1 MIIFA
6 HLFGYISCVQN
17 RWAKIIVA
25 RQQCCSNQNIMVNP
39 KTLEFFKGD
48 EIAASVWTSKYKFG
62 DEETPNDSF
71 KRYVRE
77 FAATEKRRLDGIEN
91 FGLRLDDLSEYGKSV
106 YGKYLED
113 SITESDL
120 QAEFLKDVN
129 FNRILL
135 GGSLMQ
141 GVGQH
146 HLFSSLSNCLV
157 LGNVHDSYG
166 GISLKTEELAQTMKR
181 RMGAGLNISELR
193 PNGADIHNQATWS
206 SGPILFADRFSYIT
220 KEIAQYGR
228 RGALMLNIHIN
239 HPDSIA
245 FARHKQDLRNLTGAN
260 ISVIFDDEFMQA
272 VKRGDTTYF
281 QRYPIDLDVAELDP
295 NDFELNKLVAIES
308 PQDFEDT
315 QCFVKLVNPVEEWK
329 NIIQFAWNTG
339 EPGLLFKNSWREM
352 STDYM
357 YNQYRPVSTNPCF
370 EGSTPVLTRHGG
382 YMPISHLVNMKVEVW
397 NGTEWSWVEPQV
409 TGRDQQI
416 LVISLSDGSE
426 IKCTP
431 YHTWHIWKGLKGFG
445 FGVTK
450 EAKDLKIGDKLV
462 RFELPKVVEIDTPA
476 NLRDIDDLTMYQIGY
491 RQADDVINSGIIFN
505 DDSFVI
511 PSKHTLSNRLA
522 WFAGLVDGCKSFKH
536 IYAYSIEYLRK
547 LRLMLNTL
555 GCQPRIRK
563 ALDGYQ
569 LIIDSNDVARLRDL
583 GFKTKTVNM
592 EAYIAS
598 GTKYDSDFVTVTN
611 IEVQREHEH
620 LVYCFTEE
628 KRHTA
633 IFNGLLIGQCSELPM
648 QTYDTCRLCSVNLL
662 SLFDSN
668 SNSLV
673 PDSEIYKIFY
683 NQQRLMDVI
692 VDLDTEYID
701 RIINKIYT
709 DRNEPDELKTRELS
723 IWFKIKAEAL
733 NGRRTGSGFTALGD
747 LFAMMNLQYGSEESL
762 KLAEKI
768 FSLKMRAELD
778 ATTDLAVLYGA
789 FKGFDP
795 NLEYPNGTGINK
807 MLRFLKEQ
815 YPVEIARML
824 KFGRRNVSWS
834 TAAPTGSLS
843 MMAQTTSGIEPIF
856 KVFTYRRI
864 KCTKDTDRVDFIDP
878 ADGQKFTVYKNIHP
892 QFAFWIERNFNIPV
906 HDTYNKLSEEELQNY
921 FEQSPWYGSES
932 GDIDW
937 LKRVELQS
945 LIQRYTTAA
954 ISSTVNLPNDVDVSE
969 VSKIYQA
976 AYERDLKGICVYR
989 DGCRA
994 GVFQTE
1000 ASTNKDKESKEF
1012 VQTRAPKRPERL
1024 KAKRYVFTAKGQQNI
1039 VYIGLLDSKPFEI
1052 FVCEPDRGLT
1062 DTPEIE
1068 GELIKVGK
1076 GHYDFEYKQDEKV
1089 INEPDIG
1096 RRQINEHYKVSLLLS
1111 MALRHGTPLKFVI
1124 KTINKT
1130 EPLYGTF
1137 TIRLIKLLSSFMEN
1151 GASTG
1156 VKCPECGDDYV
1167 FENGCYI
1174 CKSCGNTKC

>member
-1 MIIFA
+1 
-6 HLFGYISCVQN
+6 
-17 RWAKIIVA
+17 
-25 RQQCCSNQNIMVNP
+25 MVNP
-39 KTLEFFKGD
+39 KTLDFFKGD

-62 DEETPNDSF
+62 DEETPKDSF

-77 FAATEKRRLDGIEN
+77 FAATEKRRLEDIEN
-91 FGLRLDDLSEYGKSV
+91 LEQKLENLSEYGKSV
-106 YGKYLED
+106 YGKYLTQNPSE
-113 SITESDL
+113 TEL
-120 QAEFLKDVN
+120 QYEFLEDVN

-281 QRYPIDLDVAELDP
+281 QRYPIDLDVSNFDP
-295 NDFELNKLVAIES
+295 KDFELNKMVEIEGTHA
-308 PQDFEDT
+308 P
-315 QCFVKLVNPVEEWK
+315 QCFVKLINPVEEWK

-339 EPGLLFKNSWREM
+339 EPGLLFRNAWREM
-352 STDYM
+352 STDFVYE
-357 YNQYRPVSTNPCF
+357 QYRPVSTNP
-370 EGSTPVLTRHGG
+370 
-382 YMPISHLVNMKVEVW
+382 
-397 NGTEWSWVEPQV
+397 
-409 TGRDQQI
+409 
-416 LVISLSDGSE
+416 
-426 IKCTP
+426 
-431 YHTWHIWKGLKGFG
+431 
-445 FGVTK
+445 
-450 EAKDLKIGDKLV
+450 
-462 RFELPKVVEIDTPA
+462 
-476 NLRDIDDLTMYQIGY
+476 
-491 RQADDVINSGIIFN
+491 
-505 DDSFVI
+505 
-511 PSKHTLSNRLA
+511 
-522 WFAGLVDGCKSFKH
+522 
-536 IYAYSIEYLRK
+536 
-547 LRLMLNTL
+547 
-555 GCQPRIRK
+555 
-563 ALDGYQ
+563 
-569 LIIDSNDVARLRDL
+569 
-583 GFKTKTVNM
+583 
-592 EAYIAS
+592 
-598 GTKYDSDFVTVTN
+598 
-611 IEVQREHEH
+611 
-620 LVYCFTEE
+620 
-628 KRHTA
+628 
-633 IFNGLLIGQCSELPM
+633 CSELPM

-662 SLFDSN
+662 SLFDSK

-673 PDSEIYKIFY
+673 SDSEIYQIFY

-709 DRNEPDELKTRELS
+709 DQTEPDELKTRELAV
-723 IWFKIKAEAL
+723 WFKIKNEAL
-733 NGRRTGSGFTALGD
+733 TGRRTGSGFTALGD

-778 ATTDLAVLYGA
+778 ATIDLAVLYGA
-789 FKGFDP
+789 FQGFNP
-795 NLEYPNGTGINK
+795 NLEYPNGVGANK
-807 MLRFLKEQ
+807 MFQALMRE
-815 YPVEIARML
+815 YPTEIARML

-921 FEQSPWYGSES
+921 FEKSPWFGSES
-932 GDIDW
+932 GDINW
-937 LKRVELQS
+937 LRRVELQS

-976 AYERDLKGICVYR
+976 AYDSDLKGICVYR

-1000 ASTNKDKESKEF
+1000 ASSNKTESKEF
-1012 VQTRAPKRPERL
+1012 IQTRAPKRPKRL

-1052 FVCEPDRGLT
+1052 FVCEMDLGLAH
-1062 DTPEIE
+1062 TPEIE

-1076 GHYDFEYKQDEKV
+1076 EHYDFEYKLDDKI

-1096 RRQINEHYKVSLLLS
+1096 RRQINEHYKVSLLIS
-1111 MALRHGTPLKFVI
+1111 MALRHGTPLEFVI

-1130 EPLYGTF
+1130 QPLYGTF
-1137 TIRLIKLLSSFMEN
+1137 TKRLIKILSTFVEN
-1151 GASTG
+1151 GTSAG
-1156 VKCPECGDDYV
+1156 VKCTECGDDYV

>member
-1 MIIFA
+1 
-6 HLFGYISCVQN
+6 
-17 RWAKIIVA
+17 
-25 RQQCCSNQNIMVNP
+25 MVNP

-91 FGLRLDDLSEYGKSV
+91 FGLRLNDLSEYGKSV
-106 YGKYLED
+106 YGKYLES

-120 QAEFLKDVN
+120 QDEFLEDVN

-295 NDFELNKLVAIES
+295 NDFELNKLVVIES
-308 PQDFEDT
+308 PHDFEDV

-357 YNQYRPVSTNPCF
+357 YKQYRPVSTNP
-370 EGSTPVLTRHGG
+370 
-382 YMPISHLVNMKVEVW
+382 
-397 NGTEWSWVEPQV
+397 
-409 TGRDQQI
+409 
-416 LVISLSDGSE
+416 
-426 IKCTP
+426 
-431 YHTWHIWKGLKGFG
+431 
-445 FGVTK
+445 
-450 EAKDLKIGDKLV
+450 
-462 RFELPKVVEIDTPA
+462 
-476 NLRDIDDLTMYQIGY
+476 
-491 RQADDVINSGIIFN
+491 
-505 DDSFVI
+505 
-511 PSKHTLSNRLA
+511 
-522 WFAGLVDGCKSFKH
+522 
-536 IYAYSIEYLRK
+536 
-547 LRLMLNTL
+547 
-555 GCQPRIRK
+555 
-563 ALDGYQ
+563 
-569 LIIDSNDVARLRDL
+569 
-583 GFKTKTVNM
+583 
-592 EAYIAS
+592 
-598 GTKYDSDFVTVTN
+598 
-611 IEVQREHEH
+611 
-620 LVYCFTEE
+620 
-628 KRHTA
+628 
-633 IFNGLLIGQCSELPM
+633 CSELPM

-683 NQQRLMDVI
+683 NQQRLMDII

-709 DRNEPDELKTRELS
+709 DRTEPDELKTRELA

-778 ATTDLAVLYGA
+778 ATVDLAVLYGA

-795 NLEYPNGTGINK
+795 NLEYPNGTGVNK
-807 MLRFLKEQ
+807 MLRFLKDE

-945 LIQRYTTAA
+945 LIQKYTTAA

-1000 ASTNKDKESKEF
+1000 ASTTKTNDSKEF

-1096 RRQINEHYKVSLLLS
+1096 RRQIDEHYKVSLLIS

-1130 EPLYGTF
+1130 QPLYGTF
-1137 TIRLIKLLSSFMEN
+1137 TIRLVKLLSSFMEN

>member
-1 MIIFA
+1 
-6 HLFGYISCVQN
+6 
-17 RWAKIIVA
+17 
-25 RQQCCSNQNIMVNP
+25 MVNP

-71 KRYVRE
+71 KRYVKE

-106 YGKYLED
+106 YGKYLKQG
-113 SITESDL
+113 STESDL
-120 QAEFLKDVN
+120 QAEFLEDVN

-295 NDFELNKLVAIES
+295 NDFELNKLVPIRQSTNEL
-308 PQDFEDT
+308 EDV

-357 YNQYRPVSTNPCF
+357 YKQYRPVSTNP
-370 EGSTPVLTRHGG
+370 
-382 YMPISHLVNMKVEVW
+382 
-397 NGTEWSWVEPQV
+397 
-409 TGRDQQI
+409 
-416 LVISLSDGSE
+416 
-426 IKCTP
+426 
-431 YHTWHIWKGLKGFG
+431 
-445 FGVTK
+445 
-450 EAKDLKIGDKLV
+450 
-462 RFELPKVVEIDTPA
+462 
-476 NLRDIDDLTMYQIGY
+476 
-491 RQADDVINSGIIFN
+491 
-505 DDSFVI
+505 
-511 PSKHTLSNRLA
+511 
-522 WFAGLVDGCKSFKH
+522 
-536 IYAYSIEYLRK
+536 
-547 LRLMLNTL
+547 
-555 GCQPRIRK
+555 
-563 ALDGYQ
+563 
-569 LIIDSNDVARLRDL
+569 
-583 GFKTKTVNM
+583 
-592 EAYIAS
+592 
-598 GTKYDSDFVTVTN
+598 
-611 IEVQREHEH
+611 
-620 LVYCFTEE
+620 
-628 KRHTA
+628 
-633 IFNGLLIGQCSELPM
+633 CSELPM

-662 SLFDSN
+662 SLFDSH

-709 DRNEPDELKTRELS
+709 DRTEPDELKTRELS

-747 LFAMMNLQYGSEESL
+747 LFAMMSLQYGSEESL

-778 ATTDLAVLYGA
+778 ATVDLAVLYGA

-807 MLRFLKEQ
+807 MLRSLKDE

-921 FEQSPWYGSES
+921 FERSPWFGSES

-945 LIQRYTTAA
+945 LIQKYTTAA

-976 AYERDLKGICVYR
+976 AYESDLKGICVYR

-1000 ASTNKDKESKEF
+1000 ASSKEPKESKEF

-1062 DTPEIE
+1062 DAPEIE

-1137 TIRLIKLLSSFMEN
+1137 TIRLIKLLSSFMGN
-1151 GASTG
+1151 GTSAG

>member
-1 MIIFA
+1 
-6 HLFGYISCVQN
+6 
-17 RWAKIIVA
+17 
-25 RQQCCSNQNIMVNP
+25 MVNP

-71 KRYVRE
+71 KRYVGE

-91 FGLRLDDLSEYGKSV
+91 FGLRLNDLSEYGKSV
-106 YGKYLED
+106 YGKYLKD
-113 SITESDL
+113 DVTESDL
-120 QAEFLKDVN
+120 QAEFLEDVN

-295 NDFELNKLVAIES
+295 NDFELNKLVVIES
-308 PQDFEDT
+308 PHDFEDV

-357 YNQYRPVSTNPCF
+357 YKQYRPVSTNP
-370 EGSTPVLTRHGG
+370 
-382 YMPISHLVNMKVEVW
+382 
-397 NGTEWSWVEPQV
+397 
-409 TGRDQQI
+409 
-416 LVISLSDGSE
+416 
-426 IKCTP
+426 
-431 YHTWHIWKGLKGFG
+431 
-445 FGVTK
+445 
-450 EAKDLKIGDKLV
+450 
-462 RFELPKVVEIDTPA
+462 
-476 NLRDIDDLTMYQIGY
+476 
-491 RQADDVINSGIIFN
+491 
-505 DDSFVI
+505 
-511 PSKHTLSNRLA
+511 
-522 WFAGLVDGCKSFKH
+522 
-536 IYAYSIEYLRK
+536 
-547 LRLMLNTL
+547 
-555 GCQPRIRK
+555 
-563 ALDGYQ
+563 
-569 LIIDSNDVARLRDL
+569 
-583 GFKTKTVNM
+583 
-592 EAYIAS
+592 
-598 GTKYDSDFVTVTN
+598 
-611 IEVQREHEH
+611 
-620 LVYCFTEE
+620 
-628 KRHTA
+628 
-633 IFNGLLIGQCSELPM
+633 CSELPM

-709 DRNEPDELKTRELS
+709 DRREPDELKTRELA

-807 MLRFLKEQ
+807 MLRFLKDE
-815 YPVEIARML
+815 YPAEIARML

-921 FEQSPWYGSES
+921 FEQSPWFGSES

-1000 ASTNKDKESKEF
+1000 ASANKTESKEF

-1024 KAKRYVFTAKGQQNI
+1024 KAKRYLINVSGEKI
-1039 VYIGLLDSKPFEI
+1039 LVYIGLLDSKPFEI
-1052 FVCEPDRGLT
+1052 FVCEHEYDLT
-1062 DTPEIE
+1062 DSQLID
-1068 GELIKVGK
+1068 GELIKIGK
-1076 GHYDFEYKQDEKV
+1076 GHYQFEYNNEEGKSIV
-1089 INEPDIG
+1089 EPDIT
-1096 RRQINEHYKVSLLLS
+1096 RRQIGAHYKVSLLLS

-1137 TIRLIKLLSSFMEN
+1137 TIRLVKILSSFMEN
-1151 GASTG
+1151 GTSTG

>member
-71 KRYVRE
+71 KRYVGE

-91 FGLRLDDLSEYGKSV
+91 FGLRLNDLSEYGKSV
-106 YGKYLED
+106 YGKYLKGGA
-113 SITESDL
+113 IESDL
-120 QAEFLKDVN
+120 QAEFLEDVN

-260 ISVIFDDEFMQA
+260 ISIIFDDEFMQA
-272 VKRGDTTYF
+272 VKRGDETYF
-281 QRYPIDLDVAELDP
+281 QRYPIDLDVADLDP

-352 STDYM
+352 RTDYM
-357 YNQYRPVSTNPCF
+357 YKQYRPVSTNP
-370 EGSTPVLTRHGG
+370 
-382 YMPISHLVNMKVEVW
+382 
-397 NGTEWSWVEPQV
+397 
-409 TGRDQQI
+409 
-416 LVISLSDGSE
+416 
-426 IKCTP
+426 
-431 YHTWHIWKGLKGFG
+431 
-445 FGVTK
+445 
-450 EAKDLKIGDKLV
+450 
-462 RFELPKVVEIDTPA
+462 
-476 NLRDIDDLTMYQIGY
+476 
-491 RQADDVINSGIIFN
+491 
-505 DDSFVI
+505 
-511 PSKHTLSNRLA
+511 
-522 WFAGLVDGCKSFKH
+522 
-536 IYAYSIEYLRK
+536 
-547 LRLMLNTL
+547 
-555 GCQPRIRK
+555 
-563 ALDGYQ
+563 
-569 LIIDSNDVARLRDL
+569 
-583 GFKTKTVNM
+583 
-592 EAYIAS
+592 
-598 GTKYDSDFVTVTN
+598 
-611 IEVQREHEH
+611 
-620 LVYCFTEE
+620 
-628 KRHTA
+628 
-633 IFNGLLIGQCSELPM
+633 CSELPM

-662 SLFDSN
+662 SLFDSK

-709 DRNEPDELKTRELS
+709 DRTEPDELKTRELA

-747 LFAMMNLQYGSEESL
+747 LFALMNLQYGSEESL

-795 NLEYPNGTGINK
+795 NLEYPNGIGVNK
-807 MLRFLKEQ
+807 MLRFLKDE
-815 YPVEIARML
+815 YPAEIARML
-824 KFGRRNVSWS
+824 RFGRRNVSWS

-1000 ASTNKDKESKEF
+1000 ASSKEPKELKEF

-1137 TIRLIKLLSSFMEN
+1137 TIRLVKLLSSFMEN
-1151 GASTG
+1151 GTSTG

>member
-1 MIIFA
+1 
-6 HLFGYISCVQN
+6 
-17 RWAKIIVA
+17 
-25 RQQCCSNQNIMVNP
+25 MVNP
-39 KTLEFFKGD
+39 KTLEFFRGD

-91 FGLRLDDLSEYGKSV
+91 FGLRLNDLSEYGKSV
-106 YGKYLED
+106 YGKYLKHVVD
-113 SITESDL
+113 ESDL
-120 QAEFLKDVN
+120 QAEFLEDVN

-295 NDFELNKLVAIES
+295 NDFELNKLVPIRQLTDEL
-308 PQDFEDT
+308 EDV
-315 QCFVKLVNPVEEWK
+315 QCFVKLVNPIEEWK

-357 YNQYRPVSTNPCF
+357 YEQYRPVSTNP
-370 EGSTPVLTRHGG
+370 
-382 YMPISHLVNMKVEVW
+382 
-397 NGTEWSWVEPQV
+397 
-409 TGRDQQI
+409 
-416 LVISLSDGSE
+416 
-426 IKCTP
+426 
-431 YHTWHIWKGLKGFG
+431 
-445 FGVTK
+445 
-450 EAKDLKIGDKLV
+450 
-462 RFELPKVVEIDTPA
+462 
-476 NLRDIDDLTMYQIGY
+476 
-491 RQADDVINSGIIFN
+491 
-505 DDSFVI
+505 
-511 PSKHTLSNRLA
+511 
-522 WFAGLVDGCKSFKH
+522 
-536 IYAYSIEYLRK
+536 
-547 LRLMLNTL
+547 
-555 GCQPRIRK
+555 
-563 ALDGYQ
+563 
-569 LIIDSNDVARLRDL
+569 
-583 GFKTKTVNM
+583 
-592 EAYIAS
+592 
-598 GTKYDSDFVTVTN
+598 
-611 IEVQREHEH
+611 
-620 LVYCFTEE
+620 
-628 KRHTA
+628 
-633 IFNGLLIGQCSELPM
+633 CSELPM

-709 DRNEPDELKTRELS
+709 DRREPDELKTRELS

-778 ATTDLAVLYGA
+778 ATVDLAVLYGA

-807 MLRFLKEQ
+807 MLRHLQ
-815 YPVEIARML
+815 MAYPSEIARML

-906 HDTYNKLSEEELQNY
+906 NDTYNKLSEEELQNY

-1000 ASTNKDKESKEF
+1000 ASSKEPKESKEF

-1151 GASTG
+1151 GASAG